1 MEWEVC
7 HKLLQLCWNVRTTN
21 VASLIQYSNSGQN
34 TISTHAALRP
44 LLHPFI
50 SRVLDDQVRSFLLF
64 FDREDDQNL
73 DNYHMPKGAGGT
85 GWGWGWN
92 LRLSKREREGKGR
105 EKHITSCLMLKYEA
119 TQEGREGKGRVKH
132 ITSCL
137 TLKFEATQER
147 GKGRARENKLP
158 DVESRGYPG
167 KMGRRD
173 KV

>member
-147 GKGRARENKLP
+147 GKGRARENKAAWCWK
-158 DVESRGYPG
+158 SRLS
-167 KMGRRD
+167 
-173 KV
+173 

>member
-64 FDREDDQNL
+64 FDRVDDQNL

-119 TQEGREGKGRVKH
+119 TQEGREGKGRVK
-132 ITSCL
+132 TY
-137 TLKFEATQER
+137 
-147 GKGRARENKLP
+147 NKLP
-158 DVESRGYPG
+158 DIEIWGYTREREGKGTGKQAAWCWKSRLS
-167 KMGRRD
+167 
-173 KV
+173 

>member
-1 MEWEVC
+1 
-7 HKLLQLCWNVRTTN
+7 
-21 VASLIQYSNSGQN
+21 
-34 TISTHAALRP
+34 
-44 LLHPFI
+44 
-50 SRVLDDQVRSFLLF
+50 
-64 FDREDDQNL
+64 
-73 DNYHMPKGAGGT
+73 
-85 GWGWGWN
+85 
-92 LRLSKREREGKGR
+92 
-105 EKHITSCLMLKYEA
+105 MLKYEA

>member
-85 GWGWGWN
+85 GWGCGWN

-147 GKGRARENKLP
+147 GKGRARENKAAWCWK
-158 DVESRGYPG
+158 SRLS
-167 KMGRRD
+167 
-173 KV
+173 